1 MYLEDAA
8 AEKLAVNPSLSARS
22 QSREG
27 MQGQPGGL
35 SWGGY
40 TMAVKIIELTHK
52 KCCLGKK
59 DVTREASR
67 SGEAAVSSITTGG
80 KR

>member
-1 MYLEDAA
+1 MYLEYAA
-8 AEKLAVNPSLSARS
+8 AEKLAVNLLLGARS
-22 QSREG
+22 QRREG
-27 MQGQPGGL
+27 LQGQLGGL

-40 TMAVKIIELTHK
+40 TMVKIIELTHK

-59 DVTREASR
+59 KVTREAWR
-67 SGEAAVSSITTGG
+67 RGEAAVSSITTGG